1 MFFIIAEMKK
11 IKIYC
16 NWDLDFELYYE
27 KQIELYIDSIPKDKV
42 PENTIRFLFLLEPP
56 EIINLTTHALNAF
69 NDGAYNYL
77 FTHNQELLDAIP
89 GKSFVMPLAST
100 WIKNYEFPD
109 KKFEVST
116 LVGGK
121 RMAEGHLLRQKLWFK
136 EDRITIPKKF
146 FLSGNFGG
154 IENYKN
160 NPILGNDKAPLFYSQ
175 FHICIENTKRRNWFT
190 EKLIDCLQTKT
201 VPIYYGCP
209 NIEDWFDI
217 RGFIIAND
225 LNEIIN
231 ACNGLTPDTYNQ
243 MLPYI
248 EENYNRSME
257 YTSIDQRLKNKIKEI
272 IN

>member
-1 MFFIIAEMKK
+1 MKD

-16 NWDLDFELYYE
+16 SWDLEFELKHD
-27 KQIELYIDSIPKDKV
+27 KQIELYVDQIPQNPV
-42 PENTIRFLFLLEPP
+42 PEGTIRFLFLLEPP
-56 EIINLTTHALNAF
+56 EIINLTPHALNAF
-69 NDGAYNYL
+69 NAGAYNYL
-77 FTHNQELLDAIP
+77 FTHNQELLDALP

-100 WIKNYEFPD
+100 WIKDYEFPE
-109 KKFEVST
+109 KRFEVST

-136 EDRITIPKKF
+136 EDRITAPKKF

-154 IENYKN
+154 IENYNN
-160 NPILGNDKAPLFYSQ
+160 NPVLGNDKTPLFDSQ

-209 NIEDWFDI
+209 NIGDWFDT
-217 RGFIIAND
+217 RGFIIVND
-225 LNEIIN
+225 LNEIVD
-231 ACNGLTPDTYNQ
+231 ACNRLTSETYSQ

-257 YTSIDQRLKNKIKEI
+257 YTSIGEMLKNKIESI
-272 IN
+272 IK